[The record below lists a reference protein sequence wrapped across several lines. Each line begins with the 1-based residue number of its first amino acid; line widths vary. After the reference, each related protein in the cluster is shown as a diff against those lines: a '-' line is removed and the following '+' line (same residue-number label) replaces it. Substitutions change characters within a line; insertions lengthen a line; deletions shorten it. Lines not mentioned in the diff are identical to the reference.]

1 MTAGKY
7 EGKKK
12 QEIARTIS
20 SRVRRDTAYVLD
32 VEGLKDRFNVEN
44 SHALITVNEPINGT
58 SFIVDM
64 GWLLIIESGEG
75 WRRYRTAVY
84 RRGYSIYVGLE
95 HARYIARVQ
104 NNERLKKENTPL
116 NMDKTKRW

>member
-1 MTAGKY
+1 M
-7 EGKKK
+7 KKKNK

-44 SHALITVNEPINGT
+44 PHALITVNEPITST

-64 GWLLIIESGEG
+64 GWLLIIESGTG

-84 RRGYSIYVGLE
+84 RL
-95 HARYIARVQ
+95 
-104 NNERLKKENTPL
+104 
-116 NMDKTKRW
+116 